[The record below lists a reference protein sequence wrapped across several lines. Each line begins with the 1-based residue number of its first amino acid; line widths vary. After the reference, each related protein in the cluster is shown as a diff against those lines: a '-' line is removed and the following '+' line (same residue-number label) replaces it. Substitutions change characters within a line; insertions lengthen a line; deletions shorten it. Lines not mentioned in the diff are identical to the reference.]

1 MYIELSHDH
10 GSYFQIS
17 YQEDKN
23 RKGKWSS
30 YIIEDLPRSRE
41 LTDVGLL
48 RFVAQNQETYFKLK
62 SLVSVLFR
70 REIGYLTHQKQSV
83 KSFSEL
89 TFCDHLQ
96 PVAERIRQESLVWFG
111 NSSFQV
117 VSAPDLLEG
126 L

>member
-30 YIIEDLPRSRE
+30 YVIEDLPGSRE
-41 LTDVGLL
+41 LTNVGLL
-48 RFVAQNQETYFKLK
+48 RFVAQDQETYFKLK
-62 SLVSVLFR
+62 SFISVLFR
-70 REIGYLTHQKQSV
+70 REIGHLTYQTRLV
-83 KSFSEL
+83 ESFSQL

-96 PVAERIRQESLVWFG
+96 PVAEQIRQESLAWFG
-111 NSSFQV
+111 DSSFQV